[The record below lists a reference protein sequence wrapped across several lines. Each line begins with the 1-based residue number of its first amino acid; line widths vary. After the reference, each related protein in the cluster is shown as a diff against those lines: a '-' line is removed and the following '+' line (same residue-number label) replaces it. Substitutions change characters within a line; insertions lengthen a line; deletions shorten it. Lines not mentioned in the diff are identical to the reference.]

1 MNKNV
6 KKATSIMLVSS
17 ILLTSMPVNVFA
29 LTKQETVYGKLEGD
43 DKSIDIDYIKNVND
57 PDKLNVNKIT
67 KISYDKWK

>member
-29 LTKQETVYGKLEGD
+29 LTKQETVYGKLEINGAQ
-43 DKSIDIDYIKNVND
+43 KRVTVNEHIV
-57 PDKLNVNKIT
+57 KK
-67 KISYDKWK
+67 